1 MCTVCT
7 LSQMCVSVSVCFPC
21 VRNFSSDRHSK
32 TKESGSLMGEGW
44 TIKYD
49 SCVEGVCV
57 CVCVCVKY
65 DSCVEGVHVRTLMVL
80 LL

>member
-1 MCTVCT
+1 MCEC
-7 LSQMCVSVSVCFPC
+7 VSVCFPC

-57 CVCVCVKY
+57 RVCVC
-65 DSCVEGVHVRTLMVL
+65 
-80 LL
+80 